1 MSYPVFHILEF
12 CPIQAPRFYLVHIED
27 LNAWC
32 EYQNHHP
39 SNPAMTSRGDLV
51 VHRKSPSL
59 AKRDHRAKMAR
70 VRTSLSEREAFGPP
84 FWRLGL
90 AEVVCDEVE
99 CSEEGVHVEHE
110 ESVPFP

>member
-1 MSYPVFHILEF
+1 
-12 CPIQAPRFYLVHIED
+12 
-27 LNAWC
+27 
-32 EYQNHHP
+32 
-39 SNPAMTSRGDLV
+39 
-51 VHRKSPSL
+51 
-59 AKRDHRAKMAR
+59 MAR

-99 CSEEGVHVEHE
+99 CGEEGVHVEHE